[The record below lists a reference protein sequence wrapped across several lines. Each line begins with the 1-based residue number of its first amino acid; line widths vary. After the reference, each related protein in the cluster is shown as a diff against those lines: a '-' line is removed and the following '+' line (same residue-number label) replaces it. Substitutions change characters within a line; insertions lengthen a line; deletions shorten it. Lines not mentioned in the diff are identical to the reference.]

1 MGILRTVVIGSN
13 SFSGQDFVRHILEN
27 DHEVVGIS
35 RSPQKESYNL
45 SYDRENPNFKFSQL
59 DLNNNIAEIV
69 SEVKDFRPHYIVNFA
84 AQSIV
89 EYSWKCPEDWYNTNV
104 ISLTKLLPALSDIDS
119 LVRYLQ
125 ISTPEVYGSCE
136 SRIVESKNYN
146 PSTPYASSKAAADVL
161 LNVYRKQ
168 GFPVCWVRSA
178 NVYGAHQQLFKIIP
192 KVVVSILQGKKL
204 PLQGGGF
211 STRSFIHISD
221 VSKAELLVL
230 EEGEVGDIY
239 HISHEEEVS
248 IRDLVALICQKM
260 GKSFEDCV
268 EEVGERKGKDQ
279 SYTLDSTKLNSI
291 GWFSEVELEEGI
303 EEVIAWVKEHR
314 VHEKGLPLDYIHK
327 R

>member
-1 MGILRTVVIGSN
+1 MKTVVIGSN
-13 SFSGQDFVRHILEN
+13 SFSGQDFVRDVLEN
-27 DHEVVGIS
+27 GHEVIGIS
-35 RSPQKESYNL
+35 RSPQKEQYNL
-45 SYDRENPNFKFSQL
+45 SYNKEHPNFEFIQL
-59 DLNNNIAEIV
+59 DLNDNAREIIGKIK
-69 SEVKDFRPHYIVNFA
+69 SFRPRYVVNFA

-104 ISLTKLLPALSDIDS
+104 TSLAKLLPELINIYSIEK
-119 LVRYLQ
+119 YLQ
-125 ISTPEVYGSCE
+125 VSTPEVYGSCE

-204 PLQGGGF
+204 PLHGGGF

-230 EEGEVGDIY
+230 TEGEAGDIY

-268 EEVGERKGKDQ
+268 DEVGERKGKD
-279 SYTLDSTKLNSI
+279 SAYTLDSKKLNGL
-291 GWFSEVELEEGI
+291 GWFSEVKLEEGI

>member
-1 MGILRTVVIGSN
+1 MRTIVIGSN
-13 SFSGQDFVRHILEN
+13 SFSGQDFIRHILDN

-35 RSPQKESYNL
+35 RSSQKEQYELSYNKKD
-45 SYDRENPNFKFSQL
+45 SNFKFSQL
-59 DLNNNIAEIV
+59 DLNGDTERIIGEI
-69 SEVKDFRPHYIVNFA
+69 KDFSPHYVVNFA

-89 EYSWKCPEDWYNTNV
+89 EHSWNCPEDWYNTNV
-104 ISLTKLLPALSDIDS
+104 TSLAKLLPTLSDTDS

-136 SRIVESKNYN
+136 DRIVESRNYN
-146 PSTPYASSKAAADVL
+146 PSTPYASSKAAADAL
-161 LNVYRKQ
+161 LNVYHKQ
-168 GFPVCWVRSA
+168 GLPVCWVRSA
-178 NVYGAHQQLFKIIP
+178 NVYGARQQLFKIIP

-204 PLQGGGF
+204 PLHGGGF

-230 EEGEVGDIY
+230 KEGDVGGIY

-260 GKSFEDCV
+260 GKSFADCV
-268 EEVGERKGKDQ
+268 DEVGERKGKDRA
-279 SYTLDSTKLNSI
+279 YTLDSKKLNGL
-291 GWFSEVELEEGI
+291 GWFSEVKLEEGI